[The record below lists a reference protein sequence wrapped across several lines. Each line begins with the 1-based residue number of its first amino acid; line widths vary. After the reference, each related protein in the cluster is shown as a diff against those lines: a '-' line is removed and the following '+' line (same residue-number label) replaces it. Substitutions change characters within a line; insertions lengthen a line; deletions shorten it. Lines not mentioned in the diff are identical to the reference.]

1 VANAPIDNPADA
13 PMDARIG
20 TDGPLLRPQA
30 GCLLSLR
37 LRASDAAAL
46 ELLAPG
52 LSQLAHLD
60 IGRQMAV
67 IWSGEPLLWLRL
79 GPDEW
84 WCWCAQGHQAQ
95 VLMRSVAQ
103 ALQGV
108 FHACVDLSDGQQC
121 LLLAAP
127 VRSLLSLG
135 CDLDFERLPRELA
148 TRTRLASFPVVLAVT
163 ADQGMLLWVEASLS
177 LSLQQWLTRAAVAVG
192 D

>member
-1 VANAPIDNPADA
+1 MDVRIDVDRA
-13 PMDARIG
+13 
-20 TDGPLLRPQA
+20 LLTPQA

-46 ELLAPG
+46 ESLAPG
-52 LSQLAHLD
+52 MSQLAHLD
-60 IGRQMAV
+60 IGRQRSV

-84 WCWCAQGHQAQ
+84 WCWWAQGQQAQ
-95 VLMRSVAQ
+95 VLMQSMAQ

-127 VRSLLSLG
+127 ARSLLPLG
-135 CDLDFERLPRELA
+135 CDLDFERLPTDLA
-148 TRTRLASFPVVLAVT
+148 TRTRLASFPVVLAAT

-177 LSLQQWLTRAAVAVG
+177 LSLQQWLRRAAVAVG
-192 D
+192 E